1 MSAHLPK
8 GCQQNTNGDF
18 FFNWRGGEGNNI
30 EDDLGQEICNGMSK
44 KIVKRIGANKSIST
58 ISRVCK
64 ATNGI
69 RDILTQFD
77 NEILLDSGS
86 SHHTTRQSTSD
97 EITMIDDIFNL
108 APFTYSGPRC
118 YEHFPEIK
126 RAPQRY
132 LSVIEFTKWVELRK
146 KQWLVTEVFNDNYLI
161 RLFWQFSTD

>member
-1 MSAHLPK
+1 
-8 GCQQNTNGDF
+8 
-18 FFNWRGGEGNNI
+18 
-30 EDDLGQEICNGMSK
+30 MSK

-86 SHHTTRQSTSD
+86 SHHTKRQSTSD
-97 EITMIDDIFNL
+97 EITMIDDIFNF
-108 APFTYSGPRC
+108 APFTNSGPRC
-118 YEHFPEIK
+118 YEHFSEIK

-132 LSVIEFTKWVELRK
+132 LNVTEFAKWVELRK
-146 KQWLVTEVFNDNYLI
+146 KEWSVTEVFDEE
-161 RLFWQFSTD
+161 